1 MNKESL
7 DKMNRMRL
15 LGMHHAFQISIETHQ
30 VESFTNDELV
40 ISDIQIGT
48 LNNSTL

>member
-15 LGMHHAFQISIETHQ
+15 LGMHHAFETSIETHQ
-30 VESFTNDELV
+30 VESFTNDET
-40 ISDIQIGT
+40 GT
-48 LNNSTL
+48 PPGAERMG